1 MHQSSSSPPD
11 TLSPSRRPRGPICP
25 PTGRQAGLFGKP
37 SELPACVVPAHLLD
51 DDESLL
57 GEISSPTS
65 RSRSRGEARKAP
77 FRDHG
82 SVLVPASSQV
92 VATAG
97 IGVRLS
103 RALSGFLSGG
113 SQIFGDVRMGRTLS
127 SASRTPLR
135 EPYLGRKG
143 GSGHRIELDHG
154 DPPLRESRAR
164 RDVVLAGD
172 RPQGCRAHAVETPD
186 AGTDA

>member
-92 VATAG
+92 VATAR

-103 RALSGFLSGG
+103 RARSGFAATVAAACGG
-113 SQIFGDVRMGRTLS
+113 NSKPAGNRLPKLAKKQ
-127 SASRTPLR
+127 AAR
-135 EPYLGRKG
+135 EELWKETVACAG
-143 GSGHRIELDHG
+143 GSGWARLG
-154 DPPLRESRAR
+154 SNQRPLACEASA
-164 RDVVLAGD
+164 LPLSYA
-172 RPQGCRAHAVETPD
+172 P
-186 AGTDA
+186 